1 MRRDRFHAEAEVD
14 VILRS
19 GRELHAIAAALEPET
34 LHPAGE
40 KAQATITI
48 RGHVLKIK
56 FRARDSSSLR
66 AIMSSYLRMIKAAAN
81 VCGSLLS
88 LEGRGDNS
96 GVNGLKV
103 VRVRDEK

>member
-1 MRRDRFHAEAEVD
+1 MRGDRFDAEAEVD

-19 GRELHAIAAALEPET
+19 RRELHAIAAALAPET

-48 RGHVLKIK
+48 RGHVLMIR

-66 AIMSSYLRMIKAAAN
+66 AIMSSYLRMVKAAAN

-88 LEGRGDNS
+88 LERRGANRD
-96 GVNGLKV
+96 VNGLKV
-103 VRVRDEK
+103 LRFRDKK

>member
-1 MRRDRFHAEAEVD
+1 MGRDRFDAEAEVD

-19 GRELHAIAAALEPET
+19 RRELHAIAAALEPET

-40 KAQATITI
+40 KAHATITV
-48 RGHVLKIK
+48 RGHVLTIK

-66 AIMSSYLRMIKAAAN
+66 AIMSSYLRMVKAAAN

-88 LEGRGDNS
+88 IERRGANRDA
-96 GVNGLKV
+96 NGLNA
-103 VRVRDEK
+103 VRFREEK